1 MSQATKIKIF
11 FSYAREDQDVCDR
24 LINHLRP
31 LEDNNVELWCD
42 RTISPGEEWEPQIL
56 DKLNS
61 ADIILLLVSANF
73 LGSTYCY
80 KKEMPIALERH
91 DSGSAIVIPISVSSI
106 AWDDVPFSRLN
117 ALPADRLP
125 ISNWDRE
132 ADALTDVYQ
141 GIRQKVQDIAW
152 KNANE
157 KLSQLFED
165 DDFSALHRYI
175 RPIMVLCTT
184 KQKHSPE
191 TYECFVDV
199 FCQMNQAI
207 QSGQSLVQ
215 VLGRASSGE
224 YFSPAGATNDAR
236 TEAELQVSASFQ
248 LFYQQAPTPPL
259 QQVDVHIVL
268 LAMNRTEAEELA
280 SYKAFEEKPEKL
292 KENFCLLQTQ
302 LEKSFPQWQEHYQDE
317 PRLWQPFGH
326 DDPDNNI
333 ESLIASALDF
343 AQSNL
348 EEDYGR
354 SVALSRIYPDIR
366 TLHKASKRTTLD
378 SLRND
383 ECVIIVD
390 AISLYHPDIFRS
402 FQRSLLDIYHN
413 TFVVTYAP
421 NDELLTM
428 MRDMIVAL
436 EFPIRDMEFLK
447 RRYSPHKS
455 GQFAVCFD
463 THDKKYL
470 KSWLDSCLRTSVS
483 KRTIKGIATSQE
495 RESSVQPY
503 INRFDRQSRD
513 GGS

>member
-1 MSQATKIKIF
+1 MSQVTKIF
-11 FSYAREDQDVCDR
+11 FSYAREDQDICDR

-31 LEDNNVELWCD
+31 LENNNVELWCD
-42 RTISPGEEWEPQIL
+42 RNITSGEEWEPQIL

-61 ADIILLLVSANF
+61 ADIILLLVSAHF

-91 DSGSAIVIPISVSSI
+91 DSGSAVVIPISLSSI
-106 AWDDVPFSRLN
+106 AWEDVPFSRLN
-117 ALPADRLP
+117 ALPADRIP
-125 ISNWDRE
+125 IANWDRE
-132 ADALTDVYQ
+132 ADALTNVYQ
-141 GIRQKVQDIAW
+141 GIRQKVKDVAW
-152 KNANE
+152 KNAR
-157 KLSQLFED
+157 KQLSQLLEND
-165 DDFSALHRYI
+165 DSSELHRYI
-175 RPIMVLCTT
+175 RPIIVLCD
-184 KQKHSPE
+184 KRQHSLE
-191 TYECFVDV
+191 TYECFADV
-199 FCQMNQAI
+199 FHKMNRAL
-207 QSGQSLVQ
+207 GLGESLAQ

-224 YFSPAGATNDAR
+224 YFSSELDTDAAR
-236 TEAELQVSASFQ
+236 IDAELQVSKSFKV
-248 LFYQQAPTPPL
+248 FYSQVPTPSA
-259 QQVDVHIVL
+259 QQIDMHIVL
-268 LAMNRTEAEELA
+268 LTMNRTEAEELA
-280 SYKAFEEKPEKL
+280 SHMAFDGKPEKL
-292 KENFCLLQTQ
+292 KENFSLLQKQ
-302 LEKSFPQWQEHYQDE
+302 LEQAFPKWQEHYQNE
-317 PRLWQPFGH
+317 PELWQPFGH

-348 EEDYGR
+348 EEEYGR

-366 TLHKASKRTTLD
+366 TLNHANKRATLD

-390 AISLYHPDIFRS
+390 AISLYHPKIFRS

-428 MRDMIVAL
+428 MRNMIVAL

-447 RRYSPHKS
+447 RRHSPHKS

-463 THDKKYL
+463 THDKNYL
-470 KSWLDSCLRTSVS
+470 KSWLDSCLRTSVV
-483 KRTIKGIATSQE
+483 KRTIKGASTSQQ

-503 INRFDRQSRD
+503 INRFDRQSKD